1 MINFKLKIILVTSN
15 ELRHRYIQ
23 TFVYNLK
30 KITTELIIKEQQRD
44 KHKKIFGDTKNAIR
58 SIEFHS
64 D

>member
-30 KITTELIIKEQQRD
+30 KITTELIIEEQQNS
-44 KHKKIFGDTKNAIR
+44 KKKSSKNFKKTKR
-58 SIEFHS
+58 TF
-64 D
+64 